1 MNGPGDKLKAFMS
14 KFIKPKSTQAYNYVQ
29 GAVSGEGDLKQ
40 GRSTRRA
47 MKNLKKQG
55 LTGDPYADEVKMY
68 GPQKDPLN
76 PEVVSHEKQRRK

>member
-14 KFIKPKSTQAYNYVQ
+14 KFIKPKSTQAYDYVQ
-29 GAVSGEGDLKQ
+29 GAVSGEGELYQ
-40 GRSTRRA
+40 GRNTKRA

-68 GPQKDPLN
+68 GTQNPPLN

>member
-14 KFIKPKSTQAYNYVQ
+14 KFIKPKPTQAYNYVQ
-29 GAVSGEGDLKQ
+29 GRNTK
-40 GRSTRRA
+40 RT

-76 PEVVSHEKQRRK
+76 PEVVSHEKQRRR